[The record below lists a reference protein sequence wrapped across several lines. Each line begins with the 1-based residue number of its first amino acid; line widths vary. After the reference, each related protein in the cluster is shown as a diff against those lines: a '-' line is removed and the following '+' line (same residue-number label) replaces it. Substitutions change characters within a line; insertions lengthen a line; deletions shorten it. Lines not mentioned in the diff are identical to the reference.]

1 METEELQEEIARL
14 KREKKVQDA
23 LNNLFEMFINLARS
37 SSEEQVLKAT
47 MQNALDLAADMAD
60 AKMGSIFLL
69 NTHGVV
75 TDSILTQNQIRGDKR
90 SSLIGKILDTGLAGW
105 VKKNLKVG
113 LVVDADT
120 DDRWVTV
127 KNQSYVVSSAL
138 SVPILR
144 HDTLFGI
151 MTLLHS
157 EPSHFDQTCVDII
170 QKTANQMA
178 IAIENAQLY
187 KKLEEA
193 GQAIEKYSKA
203 LQFELDQGRKIQ
215 KDFLPCDLPEIETCE
230 ICSYFTPAMKLSGDF
245 FDVFKLP
252 DGHIG
257 FAIGDVSG
265 KGVGSALFMAL
276 SRSLLR
282 IFSGSFQSG
291 KQLNT
296 FNIPFDPEKALTAL
310 SLVNEYIA
318 REHCEDG
325 MFVTLF
331 FGILHPPTGRV
342 YYTSAGHEPIFVIG
356 KNGIKY
362 FLDASG
368 PALGPIQDA
377 EYETAILELE
387 PGEMLLGYTD
397 GITEAR
403 SPDKDFYTR
412 DRLIQTINAQC
423 DTGQNCSA
431 QTLVNTIEKDLFNFI
446 GEAPQS
452 DDITMLAI
460 KWQK

>member
-157 EPSHFDQTCVDII
+157 EPSHWAC
-170 QKTANQMA
+170 
-178 IAIENAQLY
+178 
-187 KKLEEA
+187 
-193 GQAIEKYSKA
+193 G
-203 LQFELDQGRKIQ
+203 
-215 KDFLPCDLPEIETCE
+215 
-230 ICSYFTPAMKLSGDF
+230 
-245 FDVFKLP
+245 
-252 DGHIG
+252 
-257 FAIGDVSG
+257 
-265 KGVGSALFMAL
+265 
-276 SRSLLR
+276 
-282 IFSGSFQSG
+282 
-291 KQLNT
+291 
-296 FNIPFDPEKALTAL
+296 
-310 SLVNEYIA
+310 
-318 REHCEDG
+318 
-325 MFVTLF
+325 
-331 FGILHPPTGRV
+331 
-342 YYTSAGHEPIFVIG
+342 
-356 KNGIKY
+356 
-362 FLDASG
+362 
-368 PALGPIQDA
+368 
-377 EYETAILELE
+377 
-387 PGEMLLGYTD
+387 
-397 GITEAR
+397 
-403 SPDKDFYTR
+403 
-412 DRLIQTINAQC
+412 TI
-423 DTGQNCSA
+423 
-431 QTLVNTIEKDLFNFI
+431 
-446 GEAPQS
+446 
-452 DDITMLAI
+452 
-460 KWQK
+460 